1 MKEEIRTYTVNGVK
15 NIFDDDDW
23 VMDID
28 TYTTPTTITPASN
41 NTTRIHH
48 RSSTT
53 NRKPQR
59 ASLHVS
65 YNTGFNPSTQRHQT
79 NNFQD
84 STYYRV
90 KKNLHKKEV
99 VKIPTQKGNGK

>member
-1 MKEEIRTYTVNGVK
+1 MKEEIRTYTINDVK
-15 NIFDDDDW
+15 NIFDDNDW

-28 TYTTPTTITPASN
+28 TSTTPTTTTPASN
-41 NTTRIHH
+41 NTTTIHH
-48 RSSTT
+48 CSSTT
-53 NRKPQR
+53 NTKPQR

-84 STYYRV
+84 STYYQV
-90 KKNLHKKEV
+90 KNPYTKK
-99 VKIPTQKGNGK
+99 KW